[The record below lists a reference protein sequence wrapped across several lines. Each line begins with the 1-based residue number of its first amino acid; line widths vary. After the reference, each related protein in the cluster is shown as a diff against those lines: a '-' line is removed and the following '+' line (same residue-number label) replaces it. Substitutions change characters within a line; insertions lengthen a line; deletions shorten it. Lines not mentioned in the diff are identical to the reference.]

1 MIKLHYISTAE
12 ALRMANYL
20 SNVAMPSVG
29 KLLVF
34 SPGEN
39 EEKLASGLYIPSTA
53 KEDRPRK
60 GVVILRHSGLKKDP
74 DLKNLTTEGLIIT
87 YGLYAG
93 KVVEFDDE
101 IFSED
106 LKEIIKKG
114 KFTILDSTEVLMAE
128 SNQ

>member
-1 MIKLHYISTAE
+1 MIKLNYISTAE
-12 ALRMANYL
+12 ALKMANYL
-20 SNVAMPSVG
+20 SNVAMPSVS

-39 EEKLASGLYIPSTA
+39 EEKLSSGLYIPSTA

-60 GVVILRHSGLKKDP
+60 GVIILRHPSLKQDP
-74 DLKNLTTEGLIIT
+74 DMESITKEGLIIT

-93 KVVEFDDE
+93 KEVEFDED

-106 LKEIIKKG
+106 LKEIVKKG
-114 KFTILDSTEVLMAE
+114 KFTVLDSHEIIMAE
-128 SNQ
+128 ANK